1 VVTLVRA
8 PNPSAMTLS
17 GTNTYIV
24 SHEDDAVVIDPGP
37 DIPRHIDAIVE
48 RARSLGVTIRAIALT
63 HGHPD
68 HAPGAAPLA
77 AAIDAPIYAHP
88 ASEVERDGDLA
99 LDGLFQAGSVALR
112 VIDAPGHTF
121 DHVVFYEAHER
132 ALFTGDVILGEGTV
146 VIAPP
151 GGAMRPY
158 QHTLRRLAD
167 EFAGARFIY
176 GGHGDRVDDAQGKI
190 AEYIAHRQMRE
201 RELLEALSAG
211 PQTIPELVLRIYGAS
226 RPILWPAMARQ
237 MLAYLLAL
245 QEEGRV
251 TSTPLSIPMD
261 AQEMAIMNPP
271 WEQIVGHE
279 QADVIRA
286 ELGAML
292 HIERLHRY
300 TLRGPAQNEPKGRA

>member
-1 VVTLVRA
+1 MVTLVRA

-17 GTNTYIV
+17 GTNSYIV
-24 SHEDDAVVIDPGP
+24 SHDGDAVVIDPGP
-37 DIPRHIDAIVE
+37 DIPRHLDAILE
-48 RARSLGVTIRAIALT
+48 RARALSVKLRAIALT

-77 AAIDAPIYAHP
+77 AAAGIPIYAHP
-88 ASEVERDGDLA
+88 NSEVTRDGDLPLDDVFSAGGVA
-99 LDGLFQAGSVALR
+99 LD

-121 DHVVFYEAHER
+121 DHVVFYEPRER

-158 QHTLRRLAD
+158 QNTLRRLAD
-167 EFAGARFIY
+167 EFAEARIIY
-176 GGHGDRVDDAQGKI
+176 GGHGERVDDAQAKI

-211 PQTIPELVLRIYGAS
+211 PQTIPELVLRIYGTA

-245 QEEGRV
+245 EEEGYV
-251 TSTPLSIPMD
+251 TSVQLNEPMD
-261 AQEMAIMNPP
+261 AQAMAIMNPP

-300 TLRGPAQNEPKGRA
+300 TLRAAHA